1 MPLGIYAVNSTND
14 FAAVK
19 AAGFNLVTGPA
30 DRAYLDAARQ
40 HGLRVLAS
48 PNTSAGPGF
57 DPASARQAIGQFDGH
72 PALWA
77 WYLID
82 EPDLNEISPDQVK
95 QAQRFVKS
103 LAPAKPTALVIF
115 QGYEARDY
123 ANITDLLMVDRY
135 PIPWLPLAN
144 FGQHVQMARLALPP
158 NKPLIAV
165 IQAFDW
171 SCCPELLPG
180 ETNLRPPT
188 YEELRCMTYDA
199 LARGANGL
207 FYYAYDDGR
216 WKIREH
222 PETWN
227 ALTQVVAEV
236 NARRPLFQAE
246 RIWWAKN
253 HAFADPAHRFN
264 AALESSIT
272 SCLLRVSKGN
282 AAIPTGDYVLAVNNT
297 EWMQTYSFNVP
308 KPKLFSWT
316 KRSPSP
322 RPSPPGRGRTFSS
335 AGECSPVSDSCGT
348 DDCCSLSPG
357 ERVRVR
363 AGVDLHCIDT
373 DKRRAKYE
381 RQKTDQ
387 GNGMAEGAKKAEE
400 RRREGRKPG
409 AGSKQEPVLSEPPA
423 TELHVP
429 IVGEHR
435 VVAVRM
441 GRVTDEFAPYAIHVY
456 GPLR

>member
-1 MPLGIYAVNSTND
+1 LAISAAVGHWLGRHIGRGALILLVWLPGLSGCRAPVLFGNHGFMPLGIYAVNSTND

-30 DRAYLDAARQ
+30 DRAYLDAARRQ
-40 HGLRVLAS
+40 GLKVLAS

-57 DPASARQAIGQFDGH
+57 QPASAREAIRQFDDH

-82 EPDLNEISPDQVK
+82 EPDLNQISPDQVK
-95 QAQRFVKS
+95 HAQRFVKS
-103 LAPAKPTALVIF
+103 LAAAKPTALVIF

-123 ANITDLLMVDRY
+123 ANIADLLMVDRY

-144 FGQHVQMARLALPP
+144 FGQHVQLARLALPP

-171 SCCPELLPG
+171 SWFPELLPG
-180 ETNLRPPT
+180 ERNLRPPT
-188 YEELRCMTYDA
+188 KAELRCMTYDA

-222 PETWN
+222 PETWD
-227 ALTQVVAEV
+227 ALTRVVAEV

-246 RIWWAKN
+246 RIWWAKSA
-253 HAFADPAHRFN
+253 AFADPAHRFN

-272 SCLLRVSKGN
+272 SCLLHVRKGN
-282 AAIPTGDYVLAVNNT
+282 AAIPAGNYVLAVNNT
-297 EWMQTYSFNVP
+297 EWTQTYSFSAPERRP
-308 KPKLFSWT
+308 K
-316 KRSPSP
+316 
-322 RPSPPGRGRTFSS
+322 
-335 AGECSPVSDSCGT
+335 A
-348 DDCCSLSPG
+348 
-357 ERVRVR
+357 
-363 AGVDLHCIDT
+363 AN
-373 DKRRAKYE
+373 E
-381 RQKTDQ
+381 RQKTEK
-387 GNGMAEGAKKAEE
+387 GGGTEEGAKKTEE
-400 RRREGRKPG
+400 RSGEGRKP
-409 AGSKQEPVLSEPPA
+409 AAESQEEPVPSEPPA

-429 IVGEHR
+429 VVGEHR
-435 VVAVRM
+435 AVAVRM
-441 GRVTDEFAPYAIHVY
+441 GRVTDEFGPYSIHVY